1 MYKVYLDKI
10 LLPVA
15 PAKITLKTAN
25 LNQTITLIN
34 DGEINCLK
42 DAGLSEIEFDIL
54 LPNVKYPFAEYKSG
68 FHDASYYLENIEKL
82 KLNKQP
88 FQFIVNRV
96 FPNGKALFNTNI
108 KVSLEDY
115 SIEDN
120 AENGF
125 DIIVSLRLKQFRD
138 HGAKTLK
145 VSDNKALN
153 SKPKRSTNT
162 SPAPKTAPKKYTVVS
177 GDCLWTIAKK
187 FYGDG
192 SQWEKIY
199 KANTSV
205 CGKPYTEGGVVYS
218 MIYPGDV
225 LTIPV

>member
-25 LNQTITLIN
+25 MNQSLTLIN
-34 DGEINCLK
+34 DGEINCIK
-42 DAGLSEIEFDIL
+42 DAGLSEIEFDLL

-68 FHDASYYLENIEKL
+68 FQGASFYLESIEKL
-82 KLNKQP
+82 KLQKQP
-88 FQFIVNRV
+88 FQFIINRIL
-96 FPNGKALFNTNI
+96 PNGKTLFNTNI

-125 DIIVSLRLKQFRD
+125 DINVSLKLKQYKD
-138 HGAKTLK
+138 YGTKTLK
-145 VSDNKALN
+145 VSDNKVIN
-153 SKPKRSTNT
+153 SKPKRSSNT
-162 SPAPKTAPKKYTVVS
+162 SPAPKTTAKKYTVVS
-177 GDCLWTIAKK
+177 GDCLWTIAKM

-218 MIYPGDV
+218 TIYPGDV